1 MDPSLTQ
8 KIQELSSKYEIPEAM
23 LRGAIE
29 LEKEKVVLKNRR
41 LAPKLL
47 DMVERYA
54 LLYPGVTSQEEE

>member
-1 MDPSLTQ
+1 MDPILSQ
-8 KIQELSSKYEIPEAM
+8 KIQELASKYGIPEVM
-23 LRGAIE
+23 LKGAIE

>member
-1 MDPSLTQ
+1 MDPTLSQ

-29 LEKEKVVLKNRR
+29 LEKDKVVLKNRR

>member
-1 MDPSLTQ
+1 MDPALSQ

-23 LRGAIE
+23 LQGAIE
-29 LEKEKVVLKNRR
+29 LEKDKVVLKNRR

-54 LLYPGVTSQEEE
+54 LLYPGVTSQEEA

>member
-1 MDPSLTQ
+1 MDLSLSQ
-8 KIQELSSKYEIPEAM
+8 KIQELSSTYGIPEAM

-29 LEKEKVVLKNRR
+29 LEKDKVVLKNRR

>member
-1 MDPSLTQ
+1 MDSSLSQ
-8 KIQELSSKYEIPEAM
+8 KIQELSSKYEIPEVM
-23 LRGAIE
+23 LREAIE
-29 LEKEKVVLKNRR
+29 LEKDKVVLKNRR

>member
-1 MDPSLTQ
+1 MDPILSQ
-8 KIQELSSKYEIPEAM
+8 KIQELASKYGIPEVM
-23 LRGAIE
+23 LKEAIE

>member
-1 MDPSLTQ
+1 MDSSLTQ
-8 KIQELSSKYEIPEAM
+8 KIQELSNQYEIPEAM

>member
-1 MDPSLTQ
+1 MDPSLSQ
-8 KIQELSSKYEIPEAM
+8 KIQELSSKYEIPEVM

-29 LEKEKVVLKNRR
+29 LEKDKVVLKNRR

-54 LLYPGVTSQEEE
+54 LLYPGVTSQEEA

>member
-1 MDPSLTQ
+1 MDSSLTQ

>member
-1 MDPSLTQ
+1 MDPALSQ
-8 KIQELSSKYEIPEAM
+8 KIQELASQYEIPEAM
-23 LRGAIE
+23 LQGAIE
-29 LEKEKVVLKNRR
+29 LEKDKVVLKNRR

>member
-1 MDPSLTQ
+1 MDPTLSQ

>member
-1 MDPSLTQ
+1 MDSSLTQ
-8 KIQELSSKYEIPEAM
+8 KIKELSSKYEIPEAM

-29 LEKEKVVLKNRR
+29 IEKEKVVLKNRR

>member
-1 MDPSLTQ
+1 MDPSLSQ
-8 KIQELSSKYEIPEAM
+8 KIQELSSKYEIPEVM

-29 LEKEKVVLKNRR
+29 LEKDKVVLKNRR

-54 LLYPGVTSQEEE
+54 LRYPGVTSQEEE